1 MDIAQKIYDAYKLI
15 GSWPYKK
22 VTDQHTT
29 EPMRYVSDADL
40 IKLAKEILDLRA
52 DLDAAGAEA
61 NRLAIDLLNTEDE
74 VTSLTAKLKTLEET
88 Y

>member
-22 VTDQHTT
+22 VTDIPTG

-40 IKLAKEILDLRA
+40 IKLSKEVLDLRA
-52 DLDAAGAEA
+52 DLDAAEEEITG
-61 NRLAIDLLNTEDE
+61 LAIDLLNTEDE